1 MGVLYKRNRKKK
13 GLAMESQMNQDII
26 NKARTDLIYFVNLF
40 FKEIS
45 QYRKELID
53 LFPKD
58 SEGK

>member
-1 MGVLYKRNRKKK
+1 
-13 GLAMESQMNQDII
+13 MESQMNQDII